1 MNRSDSALSRAVDLF
16 LFSGL
21 CPAAVAAAF
30 VAVCH
35 EALFGGA
42 APMPWSAITLAA
54 AGTLVVYSIDR
65 LRDLSED
72 GLSSPARTDFVR
84 RNPTLLMTF
93 CGLALGISALTAWQQ
108 PPLAWLFLA
117 LAFGLGM
124 FHRRLKGHPT
134 FGILYVAAAWVVV
147 VVGLPALAGPPERV
161 SLTSVAPVALVLGV
175 VIAANLVGSE
185 LREVEADTPA
195 RTRLRTARLL
205 AIAALLIAP
214 LAPGPLLPVAAFNLL
229 ALLFFRSSERYGL
242 GVLDGAL
249 LVGAL
254 VGLGLS

>member
-54 AGTLVVYSIDR
+54 AGTLVVYTLDR

-84 RNPTLLMTF
+84 RNATLLMTF

-117 LAFGLGM
+117 LAFGLGV

-134 FGILYVAAAWVVV
+134 FGILYVAAAWVAIPIAVI
-147 VVGLPALAGPPERV
+147 
-161 SLTSVAPVALVLGV
+161 PVACAILVACAIFICKKL
-175 VIAANLVGSE
+175 SK
-185 LREVEADTPA
+185 LRLCHRP
-195 RTRLRTARLL
+195 
-205 AIAALLIAP
+205 LIKTICYIIDHQYNP
-214 LAPGPLLPVAAFNLL
+214 M
-229 ALLFFRSSERYGL
+229 
-242 GVLDGAL
+242 
-249 LVGAL
+249 
-254 VGLGLS
+254 